1 MDIVCCVA
9 SSADEGTGCAGGV
22 GGGAEGAAAP
32 AAPAPYDAKVSAG
45 ELGSCGGEQ
54 GRVGGGRR
62 LKGGAGACPRLHL
75 PPGLRRAGRRTT
87 AADAVH
93 VRCGHGGLCTDEQKS
108 GGRIT
113 EGVDARRARLS
124 RGTWRGEDPRGPAG
138 TGCAAAPAAPARQR
152 NAGECGGVGR
162 GWEDRRRSRPHMR
175 ASGRGARG
183 SAPSSKSRAAAPRP
197 GARHSASANGAPQAG
212 ISEYLPLLDSVNL
225 IFLRSETRTT
235 RTRTAG
241 RAGRPPGQGTTIRVR
256 HPSTPR
262 RPWGGVA
269 VRETDR
275 RIYFEILK
283 TCICNFTVFTTTGA
297 ASGTGKRGLG
307 RLYRPPASSLR
318 GAVSSRESNQEQAPR
333 RGRIRAPLRICTR
346 RT

>member
-1 MDIVCCVA
+1 MSLSDI
-9 SSADEGTGCAGGV
+9 EGTQGSRSPLSFRAK
-22 GGGAEGAAAP
+22 GAA
-32 AAPAPYDAKVSAG
+32 
-45 ELGSCGGEQ
+45 E
-54 GRVGGGRR
+54 
-62 LKGGAGACPRLHL
+62 
-75 PPGLRRAGRRTT
+75 
-87 AADAVH
+87 ADAPLA
-93 VRCGHGGLCTDEQKS
+93 RPALRTP
-108 GGRIT
+108 
-113 EGVDARRARLS
+113 ARRALRAAL
-124 RGTWRGEDPRGPAG
+124 GP
-138 TGCAAAPAAPARQR
+138 QR
-152 NAGECGGVGR
+152 PWV
-162 GWEDRRRSRPHMR
+162 H
-175 ASGRGARG
+175 SGRGG
-183 SAPSSKSRAAAPRP
+183 PGLAPRP

-318 GAVSSRESNQEQAPR
+318 GAVSSRESNQERAPR